1 MELKINLD
9 LIKEVGLNAAAVFS
23 YLNEKRNNIKPDE
36 FFNVKLKELE
46 KELSIKR
53 YSLKDAIYQLEKG
66 KLVEKKAAKSPIV
79 KDVRF
84 RILRNEK
91 PKNSKTIARQVP
103 SNSSADFCDGL
114 HRMKRSVAYFC
125 DGQSQVPSNS
135 SVKICDGL
143 HKAGV
148 KIYDGKHKRRAPSI
162 CPVNIIN
169 NIKLR
174 KRKKEQTPSGF
185 VESPAVRK
193 NPLNLKIETGGTD
206 IKQPTPPL
214 IKKPVLKLLKDKTNT
229 KAKGVVSEAEKATIL
244 AQEILEYLNK
254 KAGKKFKISAES
266 NLKNIRARISEGYTL
281 ENLKEVIDKKS
292 SEWSSLVFSDGKPA
306 SNYLRPSTLFAS
318 KNFENYLN
326 EEPPNKIETGIYA
339 GIVPD
344 NPNKM
349 TGFGITEAEL
359 LKVFIKSEA
368 QPQMKENK

>member
-53 YSLKDAIYQLEKG
+53 HSLKGAICQLEKG
-66 KLVEKKAAKSPIV
+66 KLVEKNVVKNLIF

-84 RILRNEK
+84 RILLNEK
-91 PKNSKTIARQVP
+91 PKVSKAIVRQVP
-103 SNSSADFCDGL
+103 LKPDVEF
-114 HRMKRSVAYFC
+114 
-125 DGQSQVPSNS
+125 
-135 SVKICDGL
+135 
-143 HKAGV
+143 
-148 KIYDGKHKRRAPSI
+148 YDNTALSTVLKSTTTPHKRRASSI

-174 KRKKEQTPSGF
+174 KRKKEQTLSGF

-206 IKQPTPPL
+206 IKQPTLPL
-214 IKKPVLKLLKDKTNT
+214 IKKPVLKLLKDKTNI

-266 NLKNIRARISEGYTL
+266 NLKIIRARISEGYTL
-281 ENLKEVIDKKS
+281 ENLKEVVDKKS

-318 KNFENYLN
+318 KHFENYLN
-326 EEPPNKIETGIYA
+326 EEPPNKI
-339 GIVPD
+339 VSD

-349 TGFGITEAEL
+349 TGFGVTEAEL
-359 LKVFIKSEA
+359 LKVFIKSGA
-368 QPQMKENK
+368 QPQRRKINSCEGKRYS

>member
-46 KELSIKR
+46 KELGIKR
-53 YSLKDAIYQLEKG
+53 HSLKGAICQLEKG
-66 KLVEKKAAKSPIV
+66 KLVEKNVIKNLIF

-91 PKNSKTIARQVP
+91 PKVSKTIARQVP
-103 SNSSADFCDGL
+103 LNPGADFYDNTASPGVDFYDNTASKPL
-114 HRMKRSVAYFC
+114 KPGVDFYDNTALSTVL
-125 DGQSQVPSNS
+125 NS
-135 SVKICDGL
+135 TTTP
-143 HKAGV
+143 
-148 KIYDGKHKRRAPSI
+148 HKRRAPSI

-229 KAKGVVSEAEKATIL
+229 KAKGVVSKAEKATIL
-244 AQEILEYLNK
+244 AQEILAYLNK
-254 KAGKKFKISAES
+254 KTGKKFKISAES
-266 NLKNIRARISEGYTL
+266 SLKIIRARISEGHTL

-292 SEWSSLVFSDGKPA
+292 SEWSGVFFSDGKPA

-318 KNFENYLN
+318 KHFENYLN

-359 LKVFIKSEA
+359 LKVFIKSGA